1 MAFCLYFLLVSF
13 IAGQRLRVS
22 CCHPFISQCINHI
35 FISEL
40 WVVKKQQPQLI
51 SSSEIQSA
59 LIAEQLNRRGAWNK
73 TISVPLPNFGDNR
86 KVFVKVIE
94 KDIAELQHQALY
106 HQQQPLSQVH
116 LQQSQ
121 QQQQQLSQ
129 QHFQQQQHLNQHH
142 FQQQQQLNQQQFQ
155 QQQQCQQ
162 QCQQQQ
168 QQQLQCQQGLRVF
181 GQNLMDNV
189 YVNLCDNM
197 SPMQQEMCGN
207 TYFKLLDTSN
217 LTVDGNI
224 YVKVPQS
231 ELLCT
236 PSAGMISNISHHAP
250 AFFRVLDPSMI
261 TPKSGITQNQVFFKV
276 FDSDP
281 NANKIYVHSP
291 LEQQQRGE
299 KPVLVQKALGEA
311 ELQQLRQSIRV
322 LDRDMLIDAVQQRP
336 TLGATRVLYQ
346 TTPSLSPLQQLQ
358 QQPIQ
363 VIETRPTIINP
374 LSQQQGNVVFLN
386 QGNMDRQWFTIPA
399 GQAYSSELGN
409 LRLKIAIDPAE
420 ALNKQLIHQQQQQGE
435 WIAVNPARH
444 QGTMFLNITVEN
456 PLKSRL

>member
-1 MAFCLYFLLVSF
+1 M
-13 IAGQRLRVS
+13 I
-22 CCHPFISQCINHI
+22 
-35 FISEL
+35 
-40 WVVKKQQPQLI
+40 KKQQPQFT

-59 LIAEQLNRRGAWNK
+59 IVADQLNRRGAWNK

-94 KDIAELQHQALY
+94 KDIAELQQYQALY
-106 HQQQPLSQVH
+106 QQQPLSHVH

-121 QQQQQLSQ
+121 QQQQLGQ
-129 QHFQQQQHLNQHH
+129 QHFQQQQQLNQHH

-162 QCQQQQ
+162 QCHQQQQ
-168 QQQLQCQQGLRVF
+168 QCQQGQRVF

-189 YVNLCDNM
+189 YVNLFDNM
-197 SPMQQEMCGN
+197 SPMQRPMGGN
-207 TYFKLLDTSN
+207 AYFKLLDTTN

-231 ELLCT
+231 EFLNV
-236 PSAGMISNISHHAP
+236 PSAAAAGMIPNISHAP
-250 AFFRVLDPSMI
+250 AFFKVLDPSMI

-276 FDSDP
+276 FDSNP
-281 NANKIYVHSP
+281 YANKIYVQSP
-291 LEQQQRGE
+291 LEQQQLLQQRGE
-299 KPVLVQKALGEA
+299 KAVLVEKALGEA
-311 ELQQLRQSIRV
+311 ELQQLRQSIKV
-322 LDRDMLIDAVQQRP
+322 LDRDMLIDQP
-336 TLGATRVLYQ
+336 TLGAATATRVLYQ
-346 TTPSLSPLQQLQ
+346 TNPLSPLQQQ

-363 VIETRPTIINP
+363 IIETCPTSY
-374 LSQQQGNVVFLN
+374 LTTTQQQGNVVFLN
-386 QGNMDRQWFTIPA
+386 QGMDKQWFTIPA
-399 GQAYSSELGN
+399 GQAYSSEHGN

-456 PLKSRL
+456 PLRSRL

>member
-1 MAFCLYFLLVSF
+1 M
-13 IAGQRLRVS
+13 
-22 CCHPFISQCINHI
+22 
-35 FISEL
+35 
-40 WVVKKQQPQLI
+40 VKKQQPQLI

-59 LIAEQLNRRGAWNK
+59 IVAEQLNRRGAWNK

-106 HQQQPLSQVH
+106 KQQQQPLAHVH
-116 LQQSQ
+116 LQQQSQ

-129 QHFQQQQHLNQHH
+129 QHFQQQQQLNQHQ

-155 QQQQCQQ
+155 QQQCQQ
-162 QCQQQQ
+162 ECQQQQ
-168 QQQLQCQQGLRVF
+168 QQQCQQGQRVF

-189 YVNLCDNM
+189 YVNLFDNM
-197 SPMQQEMCGN
+197 SPLQQQMSGN

-236 PSAGMISNISHHAP
+236 PSAGMIPTISHAP
-250 AFFRVLDPSMI
+250 AFFKVLDPSMI

-291 LEQQQRGE
+291 LKQQQRGE
-299 KPVLVQKALGEA
+299 KAVLVQKALGEA
-311 ELQQLRQSIRV
+311 ELQQLHQSIKV
-322 LDRDMLIDAVQQRP
+322 LDRDMLIDAVQQQP

-363 VIETRPTIINP
+363 VIETCPTTINP
-374 LSQQQGNVVFLN
+374 LTQQQGNVVFLN
-386 QGNMDRQWFTIPA
+386 QGMDKQWFTIPA
-399 GQAYSSELGN
+399 GQAYSSEHGN

-435 WIAVNPARH
+435 WIAVNPAHH

>member
-1 MAFCLYFLLVSF
+1 MTPFYNANVNTRGMLVISTEPSLSLVNEQRRLGLLQQPSSLYPFPSDVEVYMQAVEACP
-13 IAGQRLRVS
+13 IDGQKDAQGNVYV
-22 CCHPFISQCINHI
+22 
-35 FISEL
+35 EL

-59 LIAEQLNRRGAWNK
+59 IVAEQLNRRGAWNK

-106 HQQQPLSQVH
+106 KQQQQPLAHVH
-116 LQQSQ
+116 LQQQSQ

-129 QHFQQQQHLNQHH
+129 QHFQQQQQLNQHQ

-155 QQQQCQQ
+155 QQQCQQ
-162 QCQQQQ
+162 ECQQQQ
-168 QQQLQCQQGLRVF
+168 QQQCQQGQRVF

-189 YVNLCDNM
+189 HVNLFDNM
-197 SPMQQEMCGN
+197 SPLQQQMSGN

-236 PSAGMISNISHHAP
+236 PSAGMIPTISHAP
-250 AFFRVLDPSMI
+250 AFFKVLDPSMI
-261 TPKSGITQNQVFFKV
+261 TSKSGITQNQVFFKV

-291 LEQQQRGE
+291 LKQQQRGE
-299 KPVLVQKALGEA
+299 KA
-311 ELQQLRQSIRV
+311 
-322 LDRDMLIDAVQQRP
+322 
-336 TLGATRVLYQ
+336 
-346 TTPSLSPLQQLQ
+346 
-358 QQPIQ
+358 
-363 VIETRPTIINP
+363 
-374 LSQQQGNVVFLN
+374 
-386 QGNMDRQWFTIPA
+386 
-399 GQAYSSELGN
+399 
-409 LRLKIAIDPAE
+409 
-420 ALNKQLIHQQQQQGE
+420 H
-435 WIAVNPARH
+435 
-444 QGTMFLNITVEN
+444 
-456 PLKSRL
+456 